1 LNLWYRLMERRHR
14 WFILA
19 TIVFGVA
26 CLGAMMMI
34 AYGWDHVIE
43 RIWFYALMA
52 GVLYLLVQGIAEWG
66 APDRESQG
74 PDQALTPPPRS
85 GAHPPSRSE

>member
-19 TIVFGVA
+19 AIVFGVA
-26 CLGAMMMI
+26 CLGAMVMI
-34 AYGWDHVIE
+34 AYGWDHTIE

-66 APDRESQG
+66 APDRASQG
-74 PDQALTPPPRS
+74 PDQSLTAPPGPASR
-85 GAHPPSRSE
+85 PPHRAD

>member
-1 LNLWYRLMERRHR
+1 MERRHR

-19 TIVFGVA
+19 AIVFGVA
-26 CLGAMMMI
+26 CLGTMVMI
-34 AYGWDHVIE
+34 AYGWDHTIE

-66 APDRESQG
+66 EPARASQG
-74 PDQALTPPPRS
+74 PDQALTPPRP
-85 GAHPPSRSE
+85 GAHPASRSD